1 MKMWVHTVNLIGV
14 YLGVKTCEFF
24 LCFVAIVKVRAII
37 LTCLFSLFYV
47 TGECYRFLHRG

>member
-24 LCFVAIVKVRAII
+24 LCFVAIVMVRVYYIDFFV
-37 LTCLFSLFYV
+37 LLVL
-47 TGECYRFLHRG
+47 RHW